1 MRTSD
6 LKPGTFYQLHRPRQ
20 GGCDMP
26 SLCGRFI
33 GVDPTRLGQAK
44 LKFQL
49 ADAIHARDWK
59 TRVSLQ
65 KGFVYMTP
73 AAVVGEWEPF
83 AERMARVMSFRASTR
98 LLGCTQKPPSPSLI
112 SRAERLGVFCTERE
126 GMFEISPKELAALLE
141 MAERRKAV
149 AR

>member
-26 SLCGRFI
+26 SLCGRFL
-33 GVDPTRLGQAK
+33 GVDQTRLGQAK

-59 TRVSLQ
+59 TRVILQ

-98 LLGCTQKPPSPSLI
+98 LLGCAQQPHSPSLI

-141 MAERRKAV
+141 MAERRKAA

>member
-6 LKPGTFYQLHRPRQ
+6 LKPGTFYQLHQPRR

-26 SLCGRFI
+26 SLCGRFLR
-33 GVDPTRLGQAK
+33 VDSTRPSQDK
-44 LKFQL
+44 LLFQL
-49 ADAIHARDWK
+49 ADAVHARDWK
-59 TRVSLQ
+59 ARVSL
-65 KGFVYMTP
+65 KDRYVFVKP

-83 AERMARVMSFRASTR
+83 AERMARVLSFRASTR
-98 LLGCTQKPPSPSLI
+98 LLGCAQKLPSPSLL

-141 MAERRKAV
+141 MAERRKAA